1 MTRSIHSWL
10 KVKFFY
16 ELNCTY
22 KTRANFVFLVQ
33 KISFSNANTTGFH
46 SNFMVKPFKNH
57 ENSIENNSILKLHDS
72 AKISI
77 V

>member
-22 KTRANFVFLVQ
+22 KTRANFVF
-33 KISFSNANTTGFH
+33 SNANTTGFH

-57 ENSIENNSILKLHDS
+57 ENSTENNSILKLHDS
-72 AKISI
+72 AEMSI